1 MWIRRPAVLHAAT
14 GSFAAVLVFAAAI
27 PARAQITDLQAC
39 ATQYQAAKADN
50 KLNGQAW
57 QDFYA
62 DCKVKIAAAAPK
74 SEAAE
79 AAAPAAA
86 APTPKT
92 EADKAEAPKTEAAP
106 AQSTAS
112 ADSHAQPAQDEKAA
126 VEAREKKCRA
136 EWKAEAPEL
145 KKKDPKV
152 TWNKYWKQC
161 NARL

>member
-1 MWIRRPAVLHAAT
+1 MWIRRPAVLRAVT
-14 GSFAAVLVFAAAI
+14 GFFAAGLVFAAAI
-27 PARAQITDLQAC
+27 PARAETTDLQAC

-57 QDFYA
+57 QDFFT
-62 DCKVKIAAAAPK
+62 DCKAKIAAAAPK
-74 SEAAE
+74 SEATE
-79 AAAPAAA
+79 AAPAAA
-86 APTPKT
+86 APTPKA

-106 AQSTAS
+106 AQPAAS
-112 ADSHAQPAQDEKAA
+112 ADSHAQPAKDDKAA

-152 TWNKYWKQC
+152 TWSKYWTQC